1 VRIQRLSVA
10 DALRSLRSD
19 AQGLSSAEA
28 LRRMEEYGPN
38 IVQEIRGQ
46 SLAVRFLK
54 QFTHFFAL
62 ILWVAAALA
71 FVVGRNQPAGGMA
84 TLGYAILG
92 VIFVNGAFSFWQEY
106 RAERAI
112 AALRRLLPQHA
123 KALRDG
129 KLTDI
134 PAIQLVPG
142 DVLLLE
148 EGDVVPADCRLLEGA
163 GIQVNAAAITGES
176 VPLSRTAAPSEDDDV
191 IRATN
196 VLLAGTSLV
205 RGQGRALA
213 FATGMHTEFGKIA
226 GLTQMVVEP
235 PTPLQGE
242 IARLSRL
249 VAIISTSLGVVFFAI
264 GQVLGLPFWG
274 NLTFAIGI
282 IVANVPE
289 GLLPTVTLA
298 LAAGAR
304 RMARRNALVRHLPSV
319 EALGAVTVICTDKTG
334 TLTTNRMTVRR
345 LYLSGRF
352 LDDGPQVARAVQ
364 TGSLERRLFEAAR
377 LCHDLKAVERDGR
390 TQVLGDPMEAALVES
405 AAPVVPDLVDGG
417 RLDEIPFDGDR
428 KRLAVLHR
436 TPDGAL
442 LYVKGALE
450 TILPLCRKVV
460 HEAGTRDLT
469 PEAGEH
475 ILAAQHALADAGLR
489 VLAFAYRLV
498 AEPYERDALESD
510 LILSGLIG
518 LEDPPRPE
526 VPDAIRRCR
535 EAGIRVIMITGDHPS
550 TAVAIGREIGL
561 FTSPEPLVYR
571 GEDLRRVSDTQLQ
584 LALDA
589 PEIVFARVNPDQ
601 KMRIV
606 SVLKRKGAIVAATG
620 DGVNDAPALRQA
632 DVGIAMGLTGTEV
645 AREAADI
652 VLADDNFASIVNA
665 VEEGRTVF
673 ANIRKFLTYILTS
686 NVPEL
691 IPYLAFVLLRIPLAL
706 TIVQILT
713 VDLGTDLLP
722 ALALGAER
730 PDPQVMRL
738 PPRARTRRLL
748 DAGLLTRAYLFL
760 GLLEAVAAMT
770 TFFFV
775 LTRGGWSYGQLL
787 APDDPLSLQATTAT
801 LSAIIVAQIA
811 NVFLCRSET
820 RSAFRVGLLT
830 NPLILGGILGE
841 VLLILAIVYLP
852 VGHRV
857 FGTAPIPS
865 AAWFVAAACAVAMF
879 GLEELR
885 KLALRR
891 RAPV

>member
-1 VRIQRLSVA
+1 
-10 DALRSLRSD
+10 
-19 AQGLSSAEA
+19 
-28 LRRMEEYGPN
+28 
-38 IVQEIRGQ
+38 
-46 SLAVRFLK
+46 
-54 QFTHFFAL
+54 
-62 ILWVAAALA
+62 
-71 FVVGRNQPAGGMA
+71 
-84 TLGYAILG
+84 
-92 VIFVNGAFSFWQEY
+92 
-106 RAERAI
+106 
-112 AALRRLLPQHA
+112 
-123 KALRDG
+123 
-129 KLTDI
+129 
-134 PAIQLVPG
+134 
-142 DVLLLE
+142 
-148 EGDVVPADCRLLEGA
+148 
-163 GIQVNAAAITGES
+163 
-176 VPLSRTAAPSEDDDV
+176 
-191 IRATN
+191 
-196 VLLAGTSLV
+196 
-205 RGQGRALA
+205 
-213 FATGMHTEFGKIA
+213 
-226 GLTQMVVEP
+226 
-235 PTPLQGE
+235 
-242 IARLSRL
+242 
-249 VAIISTSLGVVFFAI
+249 
-264 GQVLGLPFWG
+264 
-274 NLTFAIGI
+274 
-282 IVANVPE
+282 VPE

-319 EALGAVTVICTDKTG
+319 ETLGAVTVICTDKTG

-352 LDDGPQVARAVQ
+352 LDDGPDVARTVPP
-364 TGSLERRLFEAAR
+364 GSLERRLFEAAR
-377 LCHDLKAVERDGR
+377 LCHDLKTVERDGR
-390 TQVLGDPMEAALVES
+390 TQVVGDPMEAALVES
-405 AAPVVPDLVDGG
+405 ATPVVPDIADGG

-436 TPDGAL
+436 TPDGAV
-442 LYVKGALE
+442 LYLKGALE
-450 TILPLCRKVV
+450 TMLPLCRRVV
-460 HEAGTRDLT
+460 HGTETRDLT
-469 PEAGEH
+469 QDLGEQ
-475 ILAAQHALADAGLR
+475 ILVAQRTMANAGLR
-489 VLAFAYRLV
+489 ALAFAYRQV
-498 AEPYERDALESD
+498 AEPYERDTLETD
-510 LILSGLIG
+510 LTLSGLIG
-518 LEDPPRPE
+518 LEDPPRAE

-535 EAGIRVIMITGDHPS
+535 AAGIKVIMITGDHPS
-550 TAVAIGREIGL
+550 TAVAIGREIRLIGAA
-561 FTSPEPLVYR
+561 EPLVYR

-589 PEIVFARVNPDQ
+589 PEIVFARVDPDQ

-606 SVLKRKGAIVAATG
+606 RVLKRKGAIVAATG

-706 TIVQILT
+706 TIVQILA

-730 PDPQVMRL
+730 PDPQVMSL

-748 DAGLLTRAYLFL
+748 DAALLTRAYLFL
-760 GLLEAVAAMT
+760 GLLEAIAAMT

-775 LTRGGWSYGQLL
+775 LTRGGWSYGQQL
-787 APDDPLSLQATTAT
+787 ALDDPLYLQATTAT
-801 LSAIIVAQIA
+801 LCAIIVAQVA

-820 RSAFRVGLLT
+820 RSAFRLGLLS

-857 FGTAPIPS
+857 FGTAPIPF
-865 AAWFVAAACAVAMF
+865 AAWLVAAACAVGMF

-885 KLALRR
+885 KVALRR
-891 RAPV
+891 RVTS

>member
-1 VRIQRLSVA
+1 MRIQRLSVE

-19 AQGLSSAEA
+19 PQGLSSTEA
-28 LRRMEEYGPN
+28 LRRLEEYGLN
-38 IVQEIRGQ
+38 LVQEIRGR
-46 SLAVRFLK
+46 SLAFRFLA

-71 FVVGRNQPAGGMA
+71 FVAERNQPGGGMA

-92 VIFVNGAFSFWQEY
+92 VILVNGAFSFWQEY

-112 AALRRLLPQHA
+112 AALRRMLPQHA

-134 PAIQLVPG
+134 PAVQLVPG

-148 EGDVVPADCRLLEGA
+148 EGDVVPADCRLIDGA
-163 GIQVNAAAITGES
+163 GIRVNAAALTGES
-176 VPLSRTAAPSEDDDV
+176 VALSRVAAPSDNDDL
-191 IRATN
+191 IRAAN

-205 RGQGRALA
+205 GGQGRALA

-226 GLTQMVVEP
+226 GLTQTVQEP
-235 PTPLQGE
+235 PTPLQLE
-242 IARLSRL
+242 IGRLSRL
-249 VAIISTSLGVVFFAI
+249 VAIISTALGVVFFAI
-264 GQVLGLPFWG
+264 GQALGLPFWA

-298 LAAGAR
+298 LAAGAQ

-352 LDDGPQVARAVQ
+352 LDDGREIARAMPEA
-364 TGSLERRLFEAAR
+364 SPERRLFEAAR
-377 LCHDLKAVERDGR
+377 LCHDLKTVQRDGR
-390 TQVLGDPMEAALVES
+390 TQVVGDPMEAALVES
-405 AAPVVPDLVDGG
+405 AALVVPDVDDGG
-417 RLDEIPFDGDR
+417 RLDEIPFDADR
-428 KRLAVLHR
+428 KRLAVVQR
-436 TPDGAL
+436 TSTGAV

-450 TILPLCRKVV
+450 TVLPLCRQVV
-460 HEAGTRDLT
+460 QGTGTTVLT
-469 PEAGEH
+469 RELREQIG
-475 ILAAQHALADAGLR
+475 AAQGTMAHSGLR
-489 VLAFAYRLV
+489 VLAFAYRPV

-510 LILSGLIG
+510 LILSGLVG

-535 EAGIRVIMITGDHPS
+535 EAGIKVIMITGDHPS

-561 FTSPEPLVYR
+561 LGSAEPLVYR
-571 GEDLRRVSDTQLQ
+571 GEELRRVSNTQLQ

-589 PEIVFARVNPDQ
+589 PEIVFARVDPDQ

-606 SVLKRKGAIVAATG
+606 QVLKRKGAIVAATG

-706 TIVQILT
+706 TIVQILA

-730 PDPQVMRL
+730 PDPQVMRQ
-738 PPRARTRRLL
+738 PPRLRTRRLL

-760 GLLEAVAAMT
+760 GLLEGAAAMT

-775 LTRGGWSYGQLL
+775 LTRGGWSYGQQL
-787 APDDPLSLQATTAT
+787 APDDPLYLQATTAT

-820 RSAFRVGLLT
+820 RSTFRLGILT

-852 VGHRV
+852 AGHRV
-857 FGTAPIPS
+857 FGTAPIPA
-865 AAWFVAAACAVAMF
+865 AAWLVAAACAVGMF
-879 GLEELR
+879 GLEEVR
-885 KLALRR
+885 KAVLRR
-891 RAPV
+891 RTPA

>member
-1 VRIQRLSVA
+1 MRIQRLSVT

-123 KALRDG
+123 KVLRDG

-134 PAIQLVPG
+134 PARQLVPG

-242 IARLSRL
+242 IVRLSRL
-249 VAIISTSLGVVFFAI
+249 VAIISTSLGVIFFTI

-352 LDDGPQVARAVQ
+352 LDDGPQVARAVPA
-364 TGSLERRLFEAAR
+364 GSLERRLFEAAR
-377 LCHDLKAVERDGR
+377 LCHDLKSVERDGR
-390 TQVLGDPMEAALVES
+390 TQLLGDPMEAALVES

-469 PEAGEH
+469 PEAGAQ
-475 ILAAQHALADAGLR
+475 ILAAQHSLAGAGLR
-489 VLAFAYRLV
+489 VLAFAYRPV

-706 TIVQILT
+706 TIVQILA

-738 PPRARTRRLL
+738 PPRARTGRLL
-748 DAGLLTRAYLFL
+748 DATLLTRAYLFL
-760 GLLEAVAAMT
+760 GLLEAAAAMT

-775 LTRGGWSYGQLL
+775 LTRGGWSYGQQL
-787 APDDPLSLQATTAT
+787 APDDPLYLQATTAT
-801 LSAIIVAQIA
+801 LCAIIVAQVA

-820 RSAFRVGLLT
+820 RSAFRLGLLS

-865 AAWFVAAACAVAMF
+865 TAWLVAAACAVGMF

-891 RAPV
+891 RVPA